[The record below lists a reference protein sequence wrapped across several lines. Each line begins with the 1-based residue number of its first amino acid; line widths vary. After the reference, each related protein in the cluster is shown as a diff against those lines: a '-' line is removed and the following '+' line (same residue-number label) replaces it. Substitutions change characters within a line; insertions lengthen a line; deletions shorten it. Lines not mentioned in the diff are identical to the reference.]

1 MIDATR
7 TWRAWESDVRDLIIR
22 NGTIVDGTGA
32 PAFKG
37 DIAIDGDRIAAVGE
51 VSEPARREIDAE
63 GMIVAPGW
71 VDIHTHYDGQATWD
85 PLLAPSSWHGVT
97 TAIMGNCGV
106 GFAPVRPDAH
116 EFLIELME
124 GVEDIPGV
132 ALTEGIDWKWESF
145 PEYLDALESRKRAID
160 VGVHVPHAP
169 VRAYVLGDRC
179 NTDYAPN
186 AEEIGQMAAL
196 VREGVEAGALGFS
209 TSRTLLH
216 KDLKGVHMPGTFA
229 GSDEMLAMGLAMKGL
244 RHGVFEMVSD
254 HLGDDD
260 EWRWVKGFVKE
271 TGLPVTLV
279 ATSAGAYEGDKMF
292 NIAEES
298 RLEGMD
304 IRPQIAG
311 RPTGILQGLQS
322 NFHVFIAHPTYRS
335 QIAHLP
341 LAAKVAMMNRPHIR
355 ATLLS
360 ETSGSLNPILG
371 QSVNDLLSRVFP
383 LGERPDYEPDREQ
396 SVAGLAEAAG
406 VTPLEMMYDLL
417 IRDGG
422 KELFYQPL
430 GGYQTYNFDFFR
442 KNMKHPNVLF
452 GLSDGGAHCGVIAD
466 AGMPTFI
473 LTHWARDRVKGERF
487 PLEFLVRKLSSD
499 TARAYG
505 LKDRGELRPGML
517 ADVNVID
524 FERLRLFRPEAIHD
538 LPAGGKRLVQ
548 RVEGYRYTIKSGE
561 VTFVDGEF
569 TGALP
574 GGLVRGGR
582 DAVILEAAA

>member
-1 MIDATR
+1 
-7 TWRAWESDVRDLIIR
+7 VRDLIIR

-32 PAFKG
+32 KPFKG
-37 DIAIDGDRIAAVGE
+37 DIAIDGDRIVAVGE
-51 VSEPARREIDAE
+51 VAGPARREIDAE
-63 GMIVAPGW
+63 GMIVTPGW

-106 GFAPVRPDAH
+106 GFAPVRPKDH
-116 EFLIELME
+116 QFLIELME
-124 GVEDIPGV
+124 GVEDIPGA
-132 ALTEGIDWKWESF
+132 ALAEGIDWKWERF
-145 PEYLDALESRKRAID
+145 PEYLDALEAKPRAID

-169 VRAYVLGDRC
+169 VRAYVLGERC
-179 NTDYAPN
+179 NTDYQPN
-186 AEEIGQMAAL
+186 AAEIAEMAAL
-196 VREGVEAGALGFS
+196 VHEGVEAGALGFS

-216 KDLKGVHMPGTFA
+216 KDLSGVHMPGTFA
-229 GSDEMLAMGLAMKGL
+229 GSDEMLALGMSMKGL
-244 RHGVFEMVSD
+244 GHGVFEMVSD

-260 EWRWVKGFVKE
+260 EWKWVKGFVGE

-279 ATSAGAYEGDKMF
+279 ATSAGAYQGDKMF

-298 RLEGMD
+298 RREGMD

-311 RPTGILQGLQS
+311 RPTGVLQGLQS
-322 NFHVFIAHPTYRS
+322 NFHVFIAHPTYKRD
-335 QIAHLP
+335 IAHLP
-341 LAAKVAMMNRPHIR
+341 LAEKVLVMQRPEVR
-355 ATLLS
+355 AALLS
-360 ETSGSLNPILG
+360 EESGIRNPILG
-371 QSVNDLLSRVFP
+371 ANVDELLARVFP
-383 LGERPDYEPDREQ
+383 LGDNPNYEPDREQ
-396 SVAGLAEAAG
+396 SVTGMAEAAG
-406 VTPLEMMYDLL
+406 VTPMEMMYDLL

-422 KELFYQPL
+422 TELFYQPL
-430 GGYQTYNFDFFR
+430 GAYQTYNFDFFR
-442 KNMKHPNVLF
+442 KNMQHPNVLF

-473 LTHWARDRVKGERF
+473 ISHWARDRVKGQQF

-505 LKDRGELRPGML
+505 MHDRGELRPGLL
-517 ADVNVID
+517 ADINIVD
-524 FERLRLFRPEAIHD
+524 FEKLRLFRPEAVHD

-548 RVEGYRYTIKSGE
+548 RTEGYRFTIKSGE
-561 VTFVDGEF
+561 VTFENGVH

-582 DAVILEAAA
+582 EAVILETVA

>member
-1 MIDATR
+1 M
-7 TWRAWESDVRDLIIR
+7 RDLIIR

-32 PAFKG
+32 APFKG
-37 DIAIDGDRIAAVGE
+37 DVAIDGDRIVAVGE
-51 VSEPARREIDAE
+51 ALGPARREIDAE
-63 GMIVAPGW
+63 GMIVTPGW

-116 EFLIELME
+116 QFLIELME

-145 PEYLDALESRKRAID
+145 PEYLDALESQKRAID

-169 VRAYVLGDRC
+169 VRAYVLGERC
-179 NTDYAPN
+179 NTDYEPN

-254 HLGDDD
+254 HLGEDD
-260 EWRWVKGFVKE
+260 EWRWVKDFVKE
-271 TGLPVTLV
+271 TKLPVTLV
-279 ATSAGAYEGDKMF
+279 ATSAGAYQGDKMF

-298 RLEGMD
+298 RREGMD

-322 NFHVFIAHPTYRS
+322 NFHVFIAHPTYRRE
-335 QIAHLP
+335 IAHLS
-341 LAAKVAMMNRPHIR
+341 LADKVAVMSRPEMR
-355 ATLLS
+355 ATLLAE
-360 ETSGSLNPILG
+360 ETEARNPILG
-371 QSVNDLLSRVFP
+371 ENVNDLLSRVFP

-396 SVAGLAEAAG
+396 SVAGMAEAAG

-417 IRDGG
+417 LREGG
-422 KELFYQPL
+422 AELFYQPL
-430 GGYQTYNFDFFR
+430 GGYFTYNFDFWR
-442 KNMKHPNVLF
+442 KNMQHPNVLF

-473 LTHWARDRVKGERF
+473 LTHWARDRVKGAQF

-505 LKDRGELRPGML
+505 LHDRGELRPGLL

-524 FERLRLFRPEAIHD
+524 FVRLRLFRPEAIHD

-548 RVEGYRYTIKSGE
+548 RAEGYRYTIKSGQ
-561 VTFVDGEF
+561 VTFEDGQS

-582 DAVILEAAA
+582 EAVILEAAA